1 MKRVLIIVGMIGLL
15 AWLVVLYQRVNA
27 PKPPH
32 ERVALPPLVPVAQPT
47 AKPPRDM
54 AAEQNENEMEKR
66 RRSKI
71 MVKVKTH

>member
-15 AWLVVLYQRVNA
+15 AWLVVLYQRMNA

-32 ERVALPPLVPVAQPT
+32 ERVALPPLVPAAPPA

-54 AAEQNENEMEKR
+54 TAEQNAKEMEKR
-66 RRSKI
+66 RRSKL
-71 MVKVKTH
+71 MVKVH